1 MLVKFLKLVVKTF
14 FKDITIKGIDN
25 LPDSG
30 PVIFTPNHPN
40 ALIDP
45 LLMFFLP
52 TGYKIRFVA
61 KAPLFKIPLF
71 GWIMRKMHA
80 IPVVRRFEANGK
92 VDYKSFFD
100 ACIDSLAVG
109 DSITIFPEGVSLPQP
124 YMADIRTGAA
134 RLFFMA
140 RNRNIDVKIVP
151 VGLNYEH
158 GSIFRTSAVIWAAPT
173 LGTTDLVAMYQESPQ
188 NAVRNLTKKIKDS
201 LDEHV
206 FQTESYQDR
215 ELMLLL
221 EQIYGYEKDNVTWSV
236 RLERLKQ
243 FEMGLILLKD
253 TCGDEIGSLQRMLSR
268 YETLTKSLESL
279 HRSTAG
285 NLPGSPIRFL
295 LVLLGLPF
303 AGLGWLLNVLPYQ
316 LINLVVKHMKK
327 YEESAAATYKVL
339 YALLFFPLTYVLE
352 TGLVYLWLGWVASV
366 IFAIL
371 VIPLSYFT
379 LFFHEWVHK
388 GGWGIPIASMRLK
401 RTLSHRI
408 LTQIKAQRARIISL
422 VDSLAARIDKQPE

>member
-1 MLVKFLKLVVKTF
+1 
-14 FKDITIKGIDN
+14 
-25 LPDSG
+25 
-30 PVIFTPNHPN
+30 
-40 ALIDP
+40 
-45 LLMFFLP
+45 
-52 TGYKIRFVA
+52 
-61 KAPLFKIPLF
+61 
-71 GWIMRKMHA
+71 MRKMHA

-109 DSITIFPEGVSLPQP
+109 NSIIIFPEGVSLPQP
-124 YMADIRTGAA
+124 YMADLRTGAA

-140 RNRNIDVKIVP
+140 LNKNIDVKIVP

-173 LGTTDLVAMYQESPQ
+173 LGTTDLVAMYQGSPQ

-206 FQTESYQDR
+206 FQTESYRDR
-215 ELMLLL
+215 ELMLQL
-221 EQIYGYEKDNVTWSV
+221 EQIYEEEKNNITWSV

-243 FEMGLILLKD
+243 FEVGLIHLKD
-253 TCGDEIGSLQRMLSR
+253 TCGDEIVSLRRMLSR
-268 YETLTKSLESL
+268 YETLTKTLEGM
-279 HRSTAG
+279 HRTKAG
-285 NLPGSPIRFL
+285 NQPGSPMRFF

-316 LINLVVKHMKK
+316 LIDLIVKHLKK

-339 YALLFFPLTYVLE
+339 YALLLFPLTYVLE
-352 TGLVYLWLGWVASV
+352 TGLVYLWLGWVAAV

-371 VIPLSYFT
+371 VLPLSYFT
-379 LFFHEWVHK
+379 LFFYESVHK
-388 GGWGIPIASMRLK
+388 VGWGIPIASMRLK

-408 LTQIKAQRARIISL
+408 LTQIEAQRAFIISM
-422 VDSLAARIDKQPE
+422 VNKLATRLDKQPE